1 MTSTTIRGNDD
12 LPLTLPA
19 LLRARTKTF
28 GAKAFLVCD
37 DQRITFAELEAR
49 SRQLAKALVACGAG
63 KGTHVGILHPN
74 GVEFLV
80 SSFAAA
86 RIGAVALPFSTFST
100 ADELRWLLRHSDTE
114 ILLSATQYRSRRFP
128 EVLREAIPELQYS
141 AKVLPRNA
149 AVPALRH
156 IYFSEGAG
164 AGAHTAW
171 DARSLIG
178 TGAVI
183 DDAFLQALEDAVYP
197 SDRFVIVHT
206 SGSTS
211 EPKGVMHTHGS
222 LIRHIDN
229 VNQLRRFSPE
239 EAMFSNS
246 PFFWIGGFGSNVVA
260 TLAAGSRLICSN
272 SQNTSEV
279 LDLLERERPTYVNG
293 FAQSVA
299 HLAKDPTFPQR
310 DLTSIRRGNL
320 YPIMPRALQPDD
332 VELRH
337 NMLGMT
343 ETGSIVLA
351 SEDEGPIPETLRGS
365 FGKLLPGFEARVVDA
380 ASGIDCP
387 RGTLGELWLRGPFL
401 MEGYYGVPR
410 SEVFTADGWYRTGD
424 LVHTDADGVHFFYKG
439 RRNDMIKTAGANV
452 SPREV
457 EAALVDVTGGRTSY
471 VMGLNDADRGQIVV
485 AVVVAEADEAL
496 DIEAIRE
503 KLARKVS
510 AYKVPRHFVR
520 MSATEIPFM
529 SSGKL
534 DGRKLKRML
543 AENKS

>member
-1 MTSTTIRGNDD
+1 MTSTTIRGNDN
-12 LPLTLPA
+12 LPLTLPS
-19 LLRARTKTF
+19 LLRARARTF
-28 GAKAFLVCD
+28 GPKAFLVCD

-74 GVEFLV
+74 GVDFLV

-114 ILLSATQYRSRRFP
+114 ILLSATQYRSRHFP
-128 EVLREAIPELQYS
+128 EVLREAIPEMEYS
-141 AKVLPRNA
+141 AEAPLRTA
-149 AVPALRH
+149 SVPALRR
-156 IYFSEGAG
+156 IFFSDGAG
-164 AGAHTAW
+164 ADSHPDW
-171 DARSLIG
+171 DARTLIG
-178 TGAVI
+178 AGAMI
-183 DDAFLQALEDAVYP
+183 DDALLLALEDAVFP
-197 SDRFVIVHT
+197 SDRLVIVHT

-211 EPKGVMHTHGS
+211 EPKGVMHAHGS
-222 LIRHIDN
+222 LIRHVDN
-229 VNQLRRFSPE
+229 LNQLRRFSPQE
-239 EAMFSNS
+239 ILFSNS
-246 PFFWIGGFGSNVVA
+246 PFFWIGGFAYNVVA
-260 TLAAGSRLICSN
+260 TLTAGNRLVCSN

-299 HLAKDPTFPQR
+299 HVAKDPTFAKR

-332 VELRH
+332 IELRH

-343 ETGSIVLA
+343 EAGSVVLA
-351 SEDEGPIPETLRGS
+351 SADEGPIPESLRGS
-365 FGKLLPGFEARVVDA
+365 FGQFVPGFEGRVVDA
-380 ASGIDCP
+380 ESGLDCP
-387 RGTLGELWLRGPFL
+387 PGTIGELWLRGPFL

-424 LVHTDADGVHFFYKG
+424 LVHTDAEGVHYFYKG

-457 EAALVDVTGGRTSY
+457 EAALAEITGGRTSY
-471 VMGLNDADRGQIVV
+471 VLGQDDADRGQIVV
-485 AVVVAEADEAL
+485 AVVVAEADDGMDLEVV
-496 DIEAIRE
+496 RE
-503 KLARKVS
+503 KLSRKVS
-510 AYKVPRHFVR
+510 AYKVPRRFVR
-520 MSATEIPFM
+520 MSAADIPFM

-534 DGRKLKRML
+534 DSRKLKRML
-543 AENKS
+543 ADKQP

>member
-1 MTSTTIRGNDD
+1 MTSTTIRGNDN
-12 LPLTLPA
+12 LPLTLPS
-19 LLRARTKTF
+19 LLRARARTF
-28 GAKAFLVCD
+28 GPKAFLVCD

-74 GVEFLV
+74 GVDFLV

-114 ILLSATQYRSRRFP
+114 ILLSATQYRSRHFP
-128 EVLREAIPELQYS
+128 EVLREAIPEMEYS
-141 AKVLPRNA
+141 AEAPLRTA
-149 AVPALRH
+149 SVPALRR
-156 IYFSEGAG
+156 IFFSDGAG
-164 AGAHTAW
+164 ADSHPDW
-171 DARSLIG
+171 DARTLIG
-178 TGAVI
+178 AGAMI
-183 DDAFLQALEDAVYP
+183 DDALLLALEDAVFP
-197 SDRFVIVHT
+197 SDRLVIVHT

-211 EPKGVMHTHGS
+211 EPKGVMHAHGS
-222 LIRHIDN
+222 LIRHVDN
-229 VNQLRRFSPE
+229 LNQLRRFSPQE
-239 EAMFSNS
+239 ILFSNS
-246 PFFWIGGFGSNVVA
+246 PFFWIGGFAYNVVA
-260 TLAAGSRLICSN
+260 TLTAGNRLVCSN

-299 HLAKDPTFPQR
+299 HVAKDPTFAKR

-332 VELRH
+332 IELRH

-343 ETGSIVLA
+343 EAGSVVLA
-351 SEDEGPIPETLRGS
+351 SADEGPIPESLRGS
-365 FGKLLPGFEARVVDA
+365 FGQLVPGFEGRVVDA
-380 ASGIDCP
+380 ESGLDCP
-387 RGTLGELWLRGPFL
+387 PGTIGELWLRGPFL

-424 LVHTDADGVHFFYKG
+424 LVHTDAEGVHYFYKG

-457 EAALVDVTGGRTSY
+457 EAALAEITGGRTSY
-471 VMGLNDADRGQIVV
+471 VLGQDDADRGQIVV
-485 AVVVAEADEAL
+485 AVVVAEADDGMDLEVV
-496 DIEAIRE
+496 RE
-503 KLARKVS
+503 KLSRKVS
-510 AYKVPRHFVR
+510 AYKVPRRFVR
-520 MSATEIPFM
+520 MSAADIPFM

-534 DGRKLKRML
+534 DSRKLKRML
-543 AENKS
+543 ADKQP